1 MKTLRITCALAYLMT
16 VHVVVAQTYAAQS
29 YPQTE
34 ISNGILRAQIYL
46 PDAQKGFYRG
56 MRFDWAGVID
66 SLEYKGH
73 EYYGPFFE
81 KFDPSV
87 EDVSIGNPVLAGV
100 NSATTGPVEE
110 FIGKDGAALGFAEAK
125 PGETFCKIGVGSLR
139 KPDNAPY
146 SSYRIYTIVDGG
158 KRAIKSG
165 ADWVEFTQEVKCGS
179 GYAFKYTKTIR
190 FAKNEPVMTIEHT
203 LVNEGKKSIETQ
215 VYDHNF
221 MRIDHQPIGPDVVLT
236 FPFALS
242 ANQEL
247 KGIAELRG
255 KQIVFPKA
263 LTGGDTVD
271 AGLAGFGK
279 DQSDYDIRVENR
291 KTGAGIRIEADRP
304 LASLWFW
311 AVRTVVAPEPF
322 VDINVT
328 QGHEFRW
335 KYSYQFYT
343 LPR

>member
-1 MKTLRITCALAYLMT
+1 MKTLRIAFALACLVT
-16 VHVVVAQTYAAQS
+16 AQGLAAQTYPGQS

-34 ISNGILRAQIYL
+34 ISNEILRARIYL

-56 MRFDWAGVID
+56 MRFDWAGVIT

-87 EDVSIGNPVLAGV
+87 EDVSIGDPILAGV
-100 NSATTGPVEE
+100 NSATSGPVEE

-125 PGETFCKIGVGSLR
+125 PGDTFCKIGVGSLN
-139 KPDNAPY
+139 KPDNSPY
-146 SSYRIYTIVDGG
+146 NSYRIYTIVDGG
-158 KRAIKSG
+158 ERSVQHG
-165 ADWVEFTQEVKCGS
+165 ADWIEFTQEVKCGS

-190 FAKNEPVMTIEHT
+190 FARNEPVMMIDHT
-203 LVNEGKKSIETQ
+203 LVNEGKKAIESQ

-236 FPFALS
+236 FPFALT
-242 ANQEL
+242 AKQDL
-247 KGIAELRG
+247 KGIAESRG
-255 KQIVFPKA
+255 KQIVFPKP

-271 AGLAGFGK
+271 GGLAGFGK

-291 KTGAGIRIEADRP
+291 KTGAGIRIVADRP

-322 VDINVT
+322 VDINVAP
-328 QGHEFRW
+328 GRDFRW
-335 KYSYQFYT
+335 KYSYRFYT
-343 LPR
+343 LKQ